1 MTMNGTT
8 TSFLYDG
15 DALIAEYTSSGSLKK
30 RYLHSVGVDVPI
42 MQYHV
47 DVTNSTSTALDK
59 GEYLHNNH
67 QGSII
72 AYSDKSGSLLSSNSY
87 DVYGIPASSNSGRFG
102 YTGQLWLPELGLYY
116 YKARFYHPQL
126 GRFLQTDP
134 IGYEDGMNWY
144 AYVGNDPV
152 NMSDPSGK
160 FMNFVIGGFV
170 GVVAEIAVQVAF
182 EGKSFSSLDGGAILQ
197 SGLTGALSG
206 GVGGA
211 AGKLAGK
218 VIASATKPANAF
230 ANGASK
236 VATGAASG
244 MVGGSTG
251 GAVNSAANQLVN
263 TGTINPGQVGDAAL
277 VGAVTGGMGGAA
289 SGAVRANAAQ
299 ATLGN
304 ARANS
309 VFTSAQPGERAA
321 AATGAAASALSTTA
335 VKGSKSCQAS
345 GGC

>member
-1 MTMNGTT
+1 MLRRYVHGSGIDEPLIWYEGSGMTDAEAR
-8 TSFLYDG
+8 FLHAD
-15 DALIAEYTSSGSLKK
+15 
-30 RYLHSVGVDVPI
+30 
-42 MQYHV
+42 
-47 DVTNSTSTALDK
+47 
-59 GEYLHNNH
+59 H
-67 QGSII
+67 QGSIVAI
-72 AYSDKSGSLLSSNSY
+72 SDVAGNELQINTY
-87 DVYGIPASSNSGRFG
+87 DAYGIAADDILGRFA
-102 YTGQLWLPELGLYY
+102 YTGQAYLPELDLYY
-116 YKARFYHPQL
+116 YKARIYHPKL

-134 IGYEDGMNWY
+134 VGYEDQMNLY

-263 TGTINPGQVGDAAL
+263 TGTINPGQVGDAAM